1 MKTKGLSIKELAS
14 CIGVSTD
21 TVRRAAR
28 RKEIPFTREG
38 TAYRFDWLKVRQAM
52 EERGNQM
59 RFGGTQTGAR
69 PTPTGGGARSP
80 ERPRLV
86 TRGLG

>member
-1 MKTKGLSIKELAS
+1 MKTKELSIKELAAY
-14 CIGVSTD
+14 IGVSTD

-52 EERGNQM
+52 DERGNQM
-59 RFGGTQTGAR
+59 RFGGRSLAGAS
-69 PTPTGGGARSP
+69 PPAKAGG
-80 ERPRLV
+80 
-86 TRGLG
+86 TRRTEAPGR